1 MVKTPQIAKVLVV
14 FTLALFAATSISEIL
29 KNIFYCLRIV
39 IIGQVSMAGCLFLPQ
54 SLISLKVLCS
64 NGLSVQLNHRC
75 QGRRF
80 FRCFPAD
87 TAISLCFLCCLDFVV
102 NFDFV
107 LLKVYSVIVVQ
118 QPYTH
123 FLCTEAFPLNSC
135 FMCQYY
141 RITFFVLPFV
151 ECSLC
156 CLCYKQ
162 VRIVSII
169 PIYMSR
175 GNY

>member
-1 MVKTPQIAKVLVV
+1 MVTTLQIAKVLVV
-14 FTLALFAATSISEIL
+14 LTLALFAASSISGIL
-29 KNIFYCLRIV
+29 KNIFYLRIV
-39 IIGQVSMAGCLFLPQ
+39 TIRQVSMARCPFLPR
-54 SLISLKVLCS
+54 SLISLEVLCS
-64 NGLSVQLNHRC
+64 NYPSVQLNHRF

-87 TAISLCFLCCLDFVV
+87 TAISLCFLYCLDFVV

-107 LLKVYSVIVVQ
+107 VLKVYSVIVVQ

-141 RITFFVLPFV
+141 QITFFVLPFV

-156 CLCYKQ
+156 CLCYK
-162 VRIVSII
+162 
-169 PIYMSR
+169 
-175 GNY
+175 